1 MDRGWYRLCLF
12 HVILAV
18 EDSGVAIEVVTVA
31 IEAALAEVVV
41 VVSAAVT
48 EAGTVVH
55 LEEAMEGKFHR
66 PTMSCVY
73 PFRSTDPRPDRYL
86 SVTAEAAS
94 RAAVEVAWTMA
105 EHQMLAHQQV

>member
-1 MDRGWYRLCLF
+1 MCLF

-18 EDSGVAIEVVTVA
+18 EDSGAAIEVVTVA

-41 VVSAAVT
+41 GVVSAAVT

-55 LEEAMEGKFHR
+55 LEEAMEGKSRR
-66 PTMSCVY
+66 PTLSCVY
-73 PFRSTDPRPDRYL
+73 PVRPTDPRSDCDV

-94 RAAVEVAWTMA
+94 RAAVEVA
-105 EHQMLAHQQV
+105 

>member
-1 MDRGWYRLCLF
+1 M
-12 HVILAV
+12 
-18 EDSGVAIEVVTVA
+18 AIEVVTVA
-31 IEAALAEVVV
+31 IEAALAEVVVVVV

-86 SVTAEAAS
+86 FVTAEAAS
-94 RAAVEVAWTMA
+94 RAAVEVA
-105 EHQMLAHQQV
+105 

>member
-1 MDRGWYRLCLF
+1 M
-12 HVILAV
+12 
-18 EDSGVAIEVVTVA
+18 AIEVVTVA
-31 IEAALAEVVV
+31 IEAALAEVVVVVV

-73 PFRSTDPRPDRYL
+73 PFR
-86 SVTAEAAS
+86 
-94 RAAVEVAWTMA
+94 
-105 EHQMLAHQQV
+105 

>member
-1 MDRGWYRLCLF
+1 M
-12 HVILAV
+12 
-18 EDSGVAIEVVTVA
+18 VTVA
-31 IEAALAEVVV
+31 IEAALAEVVVVVV

-94 RAAVEVAWTMA
+94 RAAVEVA
-105 EHQMLAHQQV
+105 

>member
-1 MDRGWYRLCLF
+1 LF

-31 IEAALAEVVV
+31 IEAALAEVVVV

-94 RAAVEVAWTMA
+94 RAAVEVA
-105 EHQMLAHQQV
+105 

>member
-1 MDRGWYRLCLF
+1 M
-12 HVILAV
+12 
-18 EDSGVAIEVVTVA
+18 AIEVVTVA
-31 IEAALAEVVV
+31 IEAALAEVVVVVVVV

-94 RAAVEVAWTMA
+94 RAAVEVA
-105 EHQMLAHQQV
+105 

>member
-1 MDRGWYRLCLF
+1 LF

-31 IEAALAEVVV
+31 IEAALAEVVVVV

-94 RAAVEVAWTMA
+94 RAAVEVA
-105 EHQMLAHQQV
+105 